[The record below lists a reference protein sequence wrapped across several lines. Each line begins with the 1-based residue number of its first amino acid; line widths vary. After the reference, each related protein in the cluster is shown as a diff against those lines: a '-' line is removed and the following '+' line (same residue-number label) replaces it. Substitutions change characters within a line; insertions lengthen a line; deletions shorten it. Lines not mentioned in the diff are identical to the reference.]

1 MAPMISNTSRAR
13 AVAESAV
20 LAAAICLAVLSC
32 SDNTSVKHGP
42 PAMFTMVSGDA
53 QFGVIKTELPRAFI
67 VKVTDAD
74 TVPIQGVTIT
84 WALAGLGALDAPT
97 STTDRTGQAKVTL
110 TFGATAGT
118 TTVTSTAAGL
128 SNKIIFNATAAAP
141 GVRDD
146 WVTYGHDGTRAGASQ
161 ASIKGPLTKLWS
173 YTPSAPSGTRP
184 FQYVLN
190 ALAAADG
197 IYLQWSAQ
205 SVLGSGYTGATDV
218 DRVNTNGTRA
228 WTFDG
233 GYDTNIGQWGSLWG
247 NRFVFQDDGI
257 GYLNTSNGARLWFS
271 GVDRWGET
279 LADTSGLY
287 VDHRWHVDGPGPF
300 VARMQASG
308 ARTWIANNYGTARGD
323 GYDDIA
329 GIALS
334 GSTLFVAADYWA
346 AATVTN
352 PPLPGVY
359 ALSKAAGARLAF
371 AGTKPSSKIS
381 ADATQVYLIE
391 NNNQLV
397 ARAQSDLHIV
407 WSIAVTSPGQQAPVL
422 ANRAVI
428 IATSSGVESHN
439 AATGALLW
447 RSPTINGLNSYI
459 GSIGGP
465 TTTLAAALGSG
476 TLIATSNSDGIHVL
490 QLTNGHELSHYVLSY
505 SNAVWDPVIVN
516 DSTRGGLLYA
526 VSRTGLVAFSSP

>member
-1 MAPMISNTSRAR
+1 MIPRISRKPAALLTLLA
-13 AVAESAV
+13 AVPLFV
-20 LAAAICLAVLSC
+20 LAC
-32 SDNTSVKHGP
+32 SESTQPKHGP
-42 PAMFTMVSGDA
+42 PASFTIVSGDT
-53 QFGVIKTELPRAFI
+53 QFGVINTALPRPF
-67 VKVTDAD
+67 VVRVTDAD
-74 TVPIQGVTIT
+74 TVPIEGLTIT
-84 WALAGLGALDAPT
+84 WTLAGQGALDAPT
-97 STTDRTGQAKVTL
+97 SVTDRNGKAQATL
-110 TFGATAGT
+110 TFGGTAGT
-118 TTVTSTAAGL
+118 SSVLSTMTDL
-128 SNKIIFNATAAAP
+128 STKLTFNATAAAP

-146 WVTYGHDGTRAGASQ
+146 WVTYGHDGTRAGALQ
-161 ASIKGPLTKLWS
+161 ASLKGPLTKAWS
-173 YTPSAPSGTRP
+173 YTPAPPSSTRP

-190 ALAAADG
+190 ALPTADA
-197 IYLQWSAQ
+197 IFLQWSAQ

-218 DRVNTNGTRA
+218 DRVTTAGHRA

-233 GYDTNIGQWGSLWG
+233 GYDTNIGQWGSVWG
-247 NRFVFQDDGI
+247 TRFVFQDDGI
-257 GYLNTSNGARLWFS
+257 GYLDINSGSRLWFS

-300 VARMQASG
+300 VARMTTTG

-334 GSTLFVAADYWA
+334 GTTLFVAGDYWA

-359 ALSKAAGARLAF
+359 ALSKAAGTRLAF
-371 AGTKPSSKIS
+371 IGTKPTSKIS
-381 ADATQVYLIE
+381 ADAANVYLIE
-391 NNNQLV
+391 NNNKLV
-397 ARAQSDLHIV
+397 ARAQSDLHVV
-407 WSIAVTSPGQQAPVL
+407 WSWSVTNPGQQAPVI

-428 IATSSGVESHN
+428 IATSTGVESHS

-447 RSPTINGLNSYI
+447 RSGTINGLGTYI

-490 QLTNGHELSHYVLSY
+490 DLITGRQLSHLTLAYP
-505 SNAVWDPVIVN
+505 NTVWNPVIVN
-516 DSTRGGLLYA
+516 DPSKGGLLYG
-526 VSRTGLVAFSSP
+526 VSYSGLVAFTSP

>member
-1 MAPMISNTSRAR
+1 
-13 AVAESAV
+13 
-20 LAAAICLAVLSC
+20 
-32 SDNTSVKHGP
+32 
-42 PAMFTMVSGDA
+42 MFTMVSGDA
-53 QFGVIKTELPRAFI
+53 QFGVIKTALPSAFI

-128 SNKIIFNATAAAP
+128 SNKLIFNATAAAP

-146 WVTYGHDGTRAGASQ
+146 WVTYGHDGTRAGALQ

-173 YTPSAPSGTRP
+173 YTPAAPSGTRP

-190 ALAAADG
+190 ALPTADG

-205 SVLGSGYTGATDV
+205 SVLGGGYTGATDV

-247 NRFVFQDDGI
+247 TRFVFQDDGI
-257 GYLNTSNGARLWFS
+257 GYLNTPTGARLWFS

-371 AGTKPSSKIS
+371 AGTKPTSKIS

-391 NNNQLV
+391 NSNQLV

-447 RSPTINGLNSYI
+447 RSPTINGLN
-459 GSIGGP
+459 
-465 TTTLAAALGSG
+465 TLHRLDRRAHDHARRGARQRHADRDVEQRRDPRAAAHQRPRALALRAVVLERRVGSRDRERLDEG
-476 TLIATSNSDGIHVL
+476 RAPLRGEPHGAGGF
-490 QLTNGHELSHYVLSY
+490 QLAVGDDAGCERAPGHHCPG
-505 SNAVWDPVIVN
+505 ARRFR
-516 DSTRGGLLYA
+516 RGAGRN
-526 VSRTGLVAFSSP
+526 RTGE

>member
-1 MAPMISNTSRAR
+1 MVPMISRTSRT
-13 AVAESAV
+13 
-20 LAAAICLAVLSC
+20 LAAAALLGAGSLVVLSC
-32 SDNTSVKHGP
+32 SDSTKVSHGP
-42 PAMFTMVSGDA
+42 PTAFTIVSGAD
-53 QFGVIKTELPRAFI
+53 QFGVIDAALPRPFV
-67 VKVTDAD
+67 VKVTDVD
-74 TVPIQGVTIT
+74 TVAVQGVTIT
-84 WALAGLGALDAPT
+84 WTLAGQGALDVPT
-97 STTDRTGQAKVTL
+97 SVTDRNGEAKATL
-110 TFGATAGT
+110 TFGGTAGT
-118 TTVTSTAAGL
+118 SAAIASITQL
-128 SNKIIFNATAAAP
+128 PTKLTFNATAAAP

-146 WVTYGHDGTRAGASQ
+146 WVTYGHDGSRAGASQ
-161 ASIKGPLTKLWS
+161 ASLKGPLAKLWR
-173 YTPSAPSGTRP
+173 YTPAAPSGTRP

-190 ALAAADG
+190 ALPTADA
-197 IYLQWSAQ
+197 IFLQWSAQ

-218 DRVNTNGTRA
+218 DRVTTDGHRA

-233 GYDTNIGQWGSLWG
+233 GYDTNIGQWGSVWG
-247 NRFVFQDDGI
+247 TRFVFQDDGI
-257 GYLNTSNGARLWFS
+257 GYLDINSGSRLWFS